1 MKRVLSES
9 EKEKQCTQQTK
20 KRDIKCCIS
29 CGGVASFDFNFC
41 PKGCHYDVCIEC
53 TFGFTEFVNG
63 STFDKIRVKC
73 MVCREPLPT
82 FNIETVLRRMLA
94 RRKKFYTVLT
104 DRITEERIVVAK
116 DKGDILIS
124 KVHGLINRH
133 SIPVYT
139 VPIGPAPIIT
149 TRTLPVYQPGYAERL
164 NALLSIMTP
173 VDATAAVII
182 PPPPPY
188 TTPSADLSS
197 E

>member
-1 MKRVLSES
+1 
-9 EKEKQCTQQTK
+9 
-20 KRDIKCCIS
+20 
-29 CGGVASFDFNFC
+29 
-41 PKGCHYDVCIEC
+41 
-53 TFGFTEFVNG
+53 
-63 STFDKIRVKC
+63 